1 MIDSVRRQTHGRSAA
16 ARATALAALDRV
28 VEASNPMPPN
38 EAPQTDLTYQER
50 LKKQLA
56 IEAAALFVGLT
67 ANAEKQLAADPE
79 ESPEILLMRQRA
91 GSALR
96 GALVS
101 LPERHREIVE
111 RHYFGGERFDH
122 IAESMGVSKSW
133 LSRLHAQAIEALGEA
148 LREH

>member
-1 MIDSVRRQTHGRSAA
+1 
-16 ARATALAALDRV
+16 
-28 VEASNPMPPN
+28 MPAN
-38 EAPQTDLTYQER
+38 EAPQTDLAYQER

-67 ANAEKQLAADPE
+67 ANAETQLAADPE

-96 GALVS
+96 GALMS